1 MVPYKR
7 TPENITALREPH
19 FSEVQRVRFADGIRL
34 FNEGQHWHS
43 HEAWEDVWRAMGNG
57 PEDDAEIVLRGLIQ
71 LAAGLHLRG
80 IGRMDG
86 AASNFRKAHEKLSLA
101 GSVFLGIDVTALIAF
116 LERQMEQLDEAP
128 CPLTPSPSPKGRGE

>member
-7 TPENITALREPH
+7 TPENITTLREPH
-19 FSEVQRVRFADGIRL
+19 FSEEQRVRFADGIRL
-34 FNEGQHWHS
+34 FNAGQHWHA
-43 HEAWEDVWRAMGNG
+43 HEAWEDVWRAMGNA

-80 IGRMDG
+80 IGRIDG

-101 GSVFLGIDVTALIAF
+101 RPVFLGIDVGELLGF
-116 LERQMEQLDEAP
+116 LEGQMGGLDDAP
-128 CPLTPSPSPKGRGE
+128 CSLTPSPSPRGRGG